1 MDGEMPS
8 SGGIGMFN
16 ARTPVSG
23 FRAIQWL
30 RRVALLAVAPLA
42 MAVHANAFAATVM
55 PLTVPAYFDPVG
67 KGAGFWNDLAST
79 AAKVPTTVI
88 LNPDSG
94 PGANADATYIA
105 AIAKVHAAGGRVI
118 GYVSTSYSKRSLSA
132 VVTDI
137 NRYVALYKIDGFF
150 IDEMTSDSVTAHIQF
165 YQSVY
170 NYIKGLSPAY
180 SVMGNPGTNIPELYA
195 SLPTADQFVV
205 FEDSAKH
212 YANYAPAKWQA
223 NYPAKRFVHMVYGA
237 TEAQM
242 SGIVSYAAKHGA
254 GSVFVTSTGLPNPY
268 KNLPAYWSQLVSNAL
283 AVK

>member
-1 MDGEMPS
+1 
-8 SGGIGMFN
+8 MFN

-42 MAVHANAFAATVM
+42 FAVHANAYAATVL

-67 KGAGFWNDLAST
+67 KGAGYWNDLATT

-94 PGANADATYIA
+94 PGTNADAAYIA

-118 GYVSTSYSKRSLSA
+118 GYVSTSYAKRSLSA

-137 NRYVALYKIDGFF
+137 NRYIALYKIDGFF
-150 IDEMTSDSVTAHIQF
+150 IDEMTSDSVTSHIQF

-170 NYIKGLSPAY
+170 NYIKGLLPAY
-180 SVMGNPGTNIPELYA
+180 SVMGNPGANIPELYA

-205 FEDSAKH
+205 FEDSAKR
-212 YANYAPAKWQA
+212 YASYAPAKWQA
-223 NYPAKRFVHMVYGA
+223 SYPAKRFAHMVYGA

-242 SGIVSYAAKHGA
+242 PGIVSYATMHGA

-268 KNLPAYWSQLVSNAL
+268 KNLPAWWSQLVSSVL
-283 AVK
+283 AIR